1 MSSTSKFTML
11 GEHFAREFVLGTSDT
26 ISKDS
31 LKLYRINPISL
42 GKTDDSSNNE
52 NPTPVS
58 LHIKNRQELVLKK
71 NIKMFQNIIDQNV
84 SYLEYCFSAIT
95 KIEKGEIFVKDI
107 QPEKIITSKKGIRL
121 LKNLKVDVNSLLD
134 SLYLSPV
141 IPESK
146 ESWEINNKLFSIF
159 SERLHDSTDVI
170 VISGEM
176 IWSGWASLSSILK
189 LVEYSK
195 LGRKLIIIDNW
206 GYLQQ
211 LFSQESKK
219 SLEQD
224 ESLRNNLEK
233 LTTSIFVETNKKI
246 SEYRNQIEV
255 NPKALET
262 GLFANTT
269 YSRTMQNG
277 FEHKPD
283 YLYFPRN
290 KKKGNKVNHVL
301 DIPLGIQP
309 TSIKPLRALLLGRSN
324 LPLCLPY
331 ETLIQKSVGENVEY
345 GEDIGQYP
353 LTESFLLALKFANRF
368 KQSVKNWQLMN
379 AGDVIGEKK
388 VLKNFLTEKVVAPV
402 KGRID
407 NRYLPWGM
415 LAFNSVVGMST
426 FRAPFEGKLIGTK
439 KVNNYREIKVFA
451 ENITIPLT
459 YTKGPEV
466 AGKIL
471 SIEDFKTEADGEKI
485 VLLRKADLEQVN
497 KEDIVKYNIVGFVLL
512 DADYQTV
519 KKFTKDFLHDSK
531 NITVSLIH
539 PLSNSSFGTMTDIVY
554 LMSGR
559 MVVIVEKKIHILID
573 KRSKK
578 EIYLRLNSGKD
589 SSHEMTL
596 KKGDHVYYLNYKHN
610 NMYARIEKVEA
621 ENVLLMRDDEVV
633 QAKAINIIKYSTTE
647 IYE

>member
-52 NPTPVS
+52 NLTPVS

-219 SLEQD
+219 SLEHD

-559 MVVIVEKKIHILID
+559 MVVILEKKIHILID